1 MEKKLFIILGVFV
14 VNISLV
20 LFFTLKKEDNNKEI
34 SKALEILSKPN
45 GIQAYT
51 LNGEK
56 TDLTYND
63 LINSYV
69 VDTITCKNGTIATFN
84 KTDNS
89 VNLSKRASGTSTIPT
104 FGSIVANG

>member
-1 MEKKLFIILGVFV
+1 MSYKK
-14 VNISLV
+14 
-20 LFFTLKKEDNNKEI
+20 DNNKEI
-34 SKALEILSKPN
+34 YKALEILSKPN

-69 VDTITCKNGTIATFN
+69 VDTITCKNGTIATLT
-84 KTDNS
+84 K
-89 VNLSKRASGTSTIPT
+89 LIIQLIYLTSTCLI
-104 FGSIVANG
+104 IVLWILKKNLQFIHKY